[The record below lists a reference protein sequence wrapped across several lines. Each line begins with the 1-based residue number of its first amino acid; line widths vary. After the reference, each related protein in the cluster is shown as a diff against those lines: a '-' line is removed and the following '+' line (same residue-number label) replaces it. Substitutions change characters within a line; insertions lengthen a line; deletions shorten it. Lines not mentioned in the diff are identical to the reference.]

1 MFVYGGS
8 VTEAADAIEVSVV
21 QFVKVAEARFTR
33 LYRRQLSD
41 SERSSWE
48 NSWPALLRTLTEA
61 GLGDLRLFLEYELP
75 GSGQRVDA
83 LLLGSRADGGMTAV
97 VIELKQWTE
106 LDSTTA
112 LFSWVRRVKYLH
124 PSRQA
129 AGYRS
134 YLDDWIDEPELRLET
149 RAVAYLHD
157 ACDDVASPLRDA
169 VANSPGSSEVSL
181 LGCDDVRTSPSQAE
195 LAKMFG
201 ADDLQEPTEEQVQRF
216 LTARHRPS
224 GNLLTRID
232 DLLARDSVFRL
243 VGAQQDTYLEVLDA
257 VRRARSD
264 PRKQLIVVSGG
275 PGTGKTVIAA
285 RLVADIRKV
294 VGGEVYGCYL
304 TPSGTLHHQLKRAVT
319 TPGADGLFGH
329 VDNFVKHAGNAVVPI
344 VDEAQ
349 RLRRNKRQVE
359 RMLART
365 RVCVLFLDERQV
377 VRPGE
382 GFTFAELEHQA
393 AQTGAKV
400 THVKL
405 VSQFRCNGSQQYL
418 GWLEQ
423 LLYGE
428 ATPWTPSDYDLAI
441 SPTPAALSDW
451 AERQNRAGH
460 TTRITAGFCWQWTKD
475 PDDDGELAKDVKLP
489 WGSPFPDWAMPWN
502 AFQELRDDEGPV
514 PKTHFWATDD
524 GGGRQVGCIYT
535 AQGLE
540 YDYGAVIL
548 GPDLVR
554 RGNSWV
560 ATPETNEDPGI
571 PRDIDPD
578 HYLRLAANTYWV
590 LATRASLGCRLYS
603 ADPETQEFLTSLVT
617 PPEGTS

>member
-1 MFVYGGS
+1 MFVHGGS
-8 VTEAADAIEVSVV
+8 VAEAADAIEASVA
-21 QFVKVAEARFTR
+21 QFVKAAEDRFAM
-33 LYRRQLSD
+33 LYRRPLSD

-61 GLGDLRLFLEYELP
+61 GLGGLRLFLEYELP

-83 LLLGSRADGGMTAV
+83 LLLGSCGDGGVTAI

-129 AGYRS
+129 AGYCA
-134 YLDDWIDEPELRLET
+134 YLDDWIDEPGLRLET

-157 ACDDVASPLRDA
+157 AGNDVIGPLREAVTARPGSGEVALLGRDDVQP
-169 VANSPGSSEVSL
+169 
-181 LGCDDVRTSPSQAE
+181 SPSPPR

-201 ADDLQEPTEEQVQRF
+201 ADDLQAPAEAQIQKF

-224 GNLLTRID
+224 GGLLTRVD
-232 DLLARDSVFRL
+232 DVVKREPVFRL
-243 VGAQQDTYLEVLDA
+243 VGAQQNAYLEVLDA

-275 PGTGKTVIAA
+275 PGTGKTVIAM
-285 RLVADIRKV
+285 RLVADIRGV
-294 VGGEVYGCYL
+294 VGDEVYGCYL
-304 TPSGTLHHQLKRAVT
+304 TPSGTLHHQLTRAIT
-319 TPGADGLFGH
+319 TPGADGLVSHVGDFGR
-329 VDNFVKHAGNAVVPI
+329 HAGNAVVPI

-349 RLRRNKRQVE
+349 RLRRNQRQVE

-365 RVCVLFLDERQV
+365 RVCVLFLDEHQIV
-377 VRPGE
+377 LPEE
-382 GFTFAELEHQA
+382 GFTLTELEKQA
-393 AQTGAKV
+393 ARTGAEV

-441 SPTPAALSDW
+441 SPTPDALSDW
-451 AERQNRAGH
+451 VDHHTRAGH
-460 TTRITAGFCWQWTKD
+460 TARITAGFCWPWTKK
-475 PDDDGELAKDVKLP
+475 PDRDGKLTKDVTLP
-489 WGSPFPDWAMPWN
+489 WGSREPDWAMPWN
-502 AFQELRDDEGPV
+502 AFDEGHDHEGPV

-524 GGGRQVGCIYT
+524 GGARQAGCIYT

-554 RGNSWV
+554 RGNRWV
-560 ATPETNEDPGI
+560 AVPQTNEDPRI

-578 HYLRLAANTYWV
+578 HYLRLATNTYWV
-590 LATRASLGCRLYS
+590 LATRASLGCRIYS
-603 ADPETQEFLTSLVT
+603 ADTETQEFLTSLV
-617 PPEGTS
+617 PEPEGAS